1 MSDIELEINDSSRD
15 KKPKSDHPTFL
26 KIKSQKDNYSK
37 LFDVLLGRCRDANWT
52 LNSYYNR
59 LQWYNSMIQTSVII
73 ASSGSTFTQSFFKQG
88 NEDTINVVTLCV
100 STYCGLTLSLSK
112 FFRLD
117 EKREKVNNL
126 SEKFVE
132 LQNRINYQIDILEP
146 WRNEDY
152 YNNPDEN
159 YYYEYWV
166 KVMINLEKEY
176 MDILEIKK
184 TLFNEYGKLIGK

>member
-1 MSDIELEINDSSRD
+1 
-15 KKPKSDHPTFL
+15 
-26 KIKSQKDNYSK
+26 
-37 LFDVLLGRCRDANWT
+37 
-52 LNSYYNR
+52 
-59 LQWYNSMIQTSVII
+59 MIQTSVII
-73 ASSGSTFTQSFFKQG
+73 ASSGSTFVQSFLKQG
-88 NEDTINVVTLCV
+88 NEDTINMVTLCV

-126 SEKFVE
+126 SEKFIE